1 MIHNNHD
8 DFPTPGTGRGKPSP
22 TLAAQVNNKYIWFGS
37 NKEYYQEG
45 ETISNSGRPL
55 KHILYIFYCT

>member
-37 NKEYYQEG
+37 NKEYQQESPTLAG
-45 ETISNSGRPL
+45 LLNNEY
-55 KHILYIFYCT
+55 ILYIFCCT